1 MAVKGVG
8 NQTGPLYLCGD
19 INVAAA
25 GTPAPLNQNVLTDG
39 GFGTAAT
46 PSPICANQI
55 IFHALA
61 TNVGAS
67 YILLGANSTKASP
80 ANGGGIVKRLAPGET
95 YTLTTTNLS
104 NPFQLKQFMIDADT
118 NANKVTVTAVI
129 V

>member
-1 MAVKGVG
+1 MAGKGVG
-8 NQTGPLYLCGD
+8 SQTGPIYCLGD
-19 INVAAA
+19 INVAVA
-25 GTPAPLNQNVLTDG
+25 GTPAPLSQNVSTDG

-61 TNVGAS
+61 GNTGAS
-67 YILLGANSTKASP
+67 YIILGVGNTKASP
-80 ANGGGIVKRLAPGET
+80 AAGGAIVKRLAPGET